1 MATTHAAR
9 DTGKRRQHGLTLLEL
24 AIVVAITAIV
34 AATAA
39 PSFTALIDAR
49 RLDSAATR
57 LAADI
62 QLARSE
68 AITRNQPLRL
78 SLFTGTGVSCWI
90 VHSGAAADCRCGD
103 GAGAM
108 CSAGAR
114 TVKGVVLANNERV
127 SVAGNVASIVF
138 DPSTARARRPARCA
152 SSARAAARCITS
164 SMSSVGCARARPT
177 ARCPATRLANSP
189 KGIR

>member
-1 MATTHAAR
+1 MATTHQHAIPAAPPAR
-9 DTGKRRQHGLTLLEL
+9 LTLLEL
-24 AIVVAITAIV
+24 AVVVATTAIV

-68 AITRNQPLRL
+68 AIARNQPLRL
-78 SLFTGTGVSCWI
+78 SLFAGTGASCWI
-90 VHSGAAADCRCGD
+90 VHSGAAADCRCSD
-103 GAGAM
+103 GAGAV
-108 CSAGAR
+108 CGAGAR

-127 SVAGNVASIVF
+127 SVVGNVASIVF
-138 DPSTARARRPARCA
+138 DPLHGTSTPTGTLRLVGARGAQ
-152 SSARAAARCITS
+152 SITS
-164 SMSSVGCARARPT
+164 STSSVGCVRARPT
-177 ARCPATRLANSP
+177 AWCPAIRLADSP
-189 KGIR
+189 EGMP

>member
-9 DTGKRRQHGLTLLEL
+9 DTGKRRRHGLTLLEL

-49 RLDSAATR
+49 RLASAATR

-68 AITRNQPLRL
+68 AISRNQALRL
-78 SLFTGTGVSCWI
+78 SLFTGTGASCWI
-90 VHSGAAADCRCGD
+90 VHSGAPADCSCDDAGARCG
-103 GAGAM
+103 
-108 CSAGAR
+108 AGAR
-114 TVKGVVLANNERV
+114 TVRGVVLANNERV
-127 SVAGNVASIVF
+127 SVAGNVTSIVF
-138 DPSTARARRPARCA
+138 DPLHGTSTPTGTLRLVGARA
-152 SSARAAARCITS
+152 SAVHHVVNV
-164 SMSSVGCARARPT
+164 VGRVRSC
-177 ARCPATRLANSP
+177 SP
-189 KGIR
+189 DGAVPGYSPC

>member
-9 DTGKRRQHGLTLLEL
+9 DPGKRRQHGLTLLEL

-34 AATAA
+34 AAAAA
-39 PSFTALIDAR
+39 PSFRALIDAR

-68 AITRNQPLRL
+68 AIARNRPLRL
-78 SLFTGTGVSCWI
+78 SLLSGADASCWI
-90 VHSGAAADCRCGD
+90 VHRGAAADCRCSGD
-103 GAGAM
+103 AGAV
-108 CSAGAR
+108 CGAGAR
-114 TVKGVVLANNERV
+114 TIKSVVLATTERV

-138 DPSTARARRPARCA
+138 DPLHGTSTPTGTLRVVGVRG
-152 SSARAAARCITS
+152 
-164 SMSSVGCARARPT
+164 SVHHVVNVLGRVRSC
-177 ARCPATRLANSP
+177 SP
-189 KGIR
+189 DGAVAGYSPC

>member
-34 AATAA
+34 AAAA
-39 PSFTALIDAR
+39 ASSFTALIDAR

-68 AITRNQPLRL
+68 AIARNQPLRL
-78 SLFTGTGVSCWI
+78 SLFTGSGASCWI
-90 VHSGAAADCRCGD
+90 VHSGAAADCRCD
-103 GAGAM
+103 DTGAVCG
-108 CSAGAR
+108 AGAR
-114 TVKGVVLANNERV
+114 TIKGVVLANKERV

-138 DPSTARARRPARCA
+138 DPLHGTSTPTGTLRLVGARGGAVHHVVNVVGRARSC
-152 SSARAAARCITS
+152 
-164 SMSSVGCARARPT
+164 
-177 ARCPATRLANSP
+177 SP
-189 KGIR
+189 DGAVPGYSPC

>member
-1 MATTHAAR
+1 MATKQAAR
-9 DTGKRRQHGLTLLEL
+9 ATGRHRQQGLTLLEL

-68 AITRNQPLRL
+68 AIARNRPLRL
-78 SLFTGTGVSCWI
+78 SLFDGAGATCWI
-90 VHSGAAADCRCGD
+90 VHSGAAADCRCGTEE
-103 GAGAM
+103 GAVCGAT
-108 CSAGAR
+108 AR
-114 TVKGVVLANNERV
+114 TIKSVVLANSERV

-138 DPSTARARRPARCA
+138 DPLHGTSTPTGTLRLVGARGNAIHHVVNVAGRVRSC
-152 SSARAAARCITS
+152 
-164 SMSSVGCARARPT
+164 
-177 ARCPATRLANSP
+177 SP
-189 KGIR
+189 DGAVPGYSPC